1 MAYVDPQLA
10 PATAGTAP
18 EEMKSVLVVHTVKA
32 GKPLVALRMHVT
44 VLGKAVPS
52 ETEML
57 CSQASKPEDILD

>member
-32 GKPLVALRMHVT
+32 GKSLVAF
-44 VLGKAVPS
+44 
-52 ETEML
+52 
-57 CSQASKPEDILD
+57 EDARHCARESCAF